1 MRILILLFSMHLSLQ
16 IYAKDFGH
24 RGQTYPINEQ
34 NLLEVIYQKLTMY
47 KKTGQLD
54 KIKKDF
60 QAQVERTAIRPNGS
74 ELKKALSTKVSFFD
88 PSLTLQKTIKDHKGE
103 IIADK
108 GKSVNPLDYIQLS
121 KELIFINADRVEEL
135 EFAAKKL
142 KNNADNKIILVNG
155 NIKNA
160 NKFLNNPVYFDQSA
174 RLINRFNL
182 QATPSVISQE
192 GKLLKITEVAL

>member
-1 MRILILLFSMHLSLQ
+1 MRILILLVSLQLSLQ
-16 IYAKDFGH
+16 IYAKDFGN
-24 RGQTYPINEQ
+24 RGQAYPIVEQ
-34 NLLEVIYQKLTMY
+34 NLLEVIYQNLTTY

-54 KIKKDF
+54 KMQKDF
-60 QAQVERTAIRPNGS
+60 QAQVERTTVRPNGS
-74 ELKKALSTKVSFFD
+74 ELKKALSTKVRFFD
-88 PSLTLQKTIKDHKGE
+88 PSLTLQKTIKNHKGE

-121 KELIFINADRVEEL
+121 KELVFINGDRVEEL

-155 NIKNA
+155 NVKDA
-160 NKFLNNPVYFDQSA
+160 NKFLNNPVYFDQNA

-182 QATPSVISQE
+182 EATPSVISQE
-192 GKLLKITEVAL
+192 GKVLKITEVAL

>member
-1 MRILILLFSMHLSLQ
+1 MRILILLFSLQLSLQ
-16 IYAKDFGH
+16 VYAKDFGH
-24 RGQTYPINEQ
+24 RGQTYPIIEQ
-34 NLLEVIYQKLTMY
+34 NLMEVIYQKLTMY

-54 KIKKDF
+54 TMQKDF
-60 QAQVERTAIRPNGS
+60 QAQVERTTVRPNGS
-74 ELKKALSTKVSFFD
+74 ELKKALSTKVRFFD
-88 PSLTLQKTIKDHKGE
+88 PSLTLQKVIKNHKGE

-121 KELIFINADRVEEL
+121 KELVFINADRVEEL

-142 KNNADNKIILVNG
+142 KSNADNKIILVNG
-155 NIKNA
+155 NIKEA

-182 QATPSVISQE
+182 EVTPTVISQE
-192 GKLLKITEVAL
+192 GKLLKISEVAL